1 MNKILLFQPFQGHY
15 SHCIENSQLIC
26 WANQLTGFYMIETLA
41 LTKFGPVLFQ
51 IETSHLICTTLVSI
65 WKATIGWDGLKWVN
79 CWWWIFLQVFFCFN
93 KHIFWYNTRI
103 LLTKISPHRLC
114 KYKMELKEIG
124 NIAYKSI
131 SKWNCKCLRATLAI
145 YPEKT
150 SSKLT
155 ILTFKNNLTI
165 AFSQINNL
173 TTVNNSATNALG
185 MVCYI
190 QLWLQLQW
198 NTDSLSFNFNISHCT
213 KSAVFHWRFLQ

>member
-1 MNKILLFQPFQGHY
+1 MTLFHEKYIHLHNMNKILLLQPFQGHY

-79 CWWWIFLQVFFCFN
+79 CWWWVFLQVFFCFN

-131 SKWNCKCLRATLAI
+131 STLNETANVCELLLL
-145 YPEKT
+145 YTQKKQAQYWPYWL
-150 SSKLT
+150 SR
-155 ILTFKNNLTI
+155 
-165 AFSQINNL
+165 
-173 TTVNNSATNALG
+173 TT
-185 MVCYI
+185 
-190 QLWLQLQW
+190 
-198 NTDSLSFNFNISHCT
+198 
-213 KSAVFHWRFLQ
+213 